1 MSAPTATAVQP
12 ATPRAILELLAAAIR
27 GEAPGWP
34 AGDAPAPA
42 ELLRVATEQGLDVLV
57 ASRADTLATWP
68 AGLRASFAARLR
80 DACVVEAVREREIV
94 RLLDGLRDAGVHPLL
109 VKGTALAYSVYGSP
123 HLRPRVDTDLLV
135 AEAEA
140 EGAMRALESLGYARS
155 AQNVG
160 QLVSHQVALA
170 RIDAHGVWH
179 AVDVHWR
186 LANPH
191 VFANLLP
198 FGELADAAVPLPAL
212 GPHARTPGDPHA
224 VLVAALHLA
233 AHHAHHVRLIWL
245 YDLDLL
251 CRRMSADALGEV
263 AAMARER
270 GLASVCARGLH
281 LARRWFDTPVPAGV
295 LAALDAVDARSEKPA
310 RYVAGSVG
318 KLGTLIS
325 DLRTLPTWGAR
336 ARLLYEHAFP
346 PAEYMLRSYR
356 TSRRSW
362 LPALYLHRM
371 VTGGWRWLRQ
381 A

>member
-1 MSAPTATAVQP
+1 MSALTATDRRASTPGAV
-12 ATPRAILELLAAAIR
+12 LDLLAAAIR
-27 GEAPGWP
+27 GESPAWP
-34 AGDAPAPA
+34 AGGGPAA
-42 ELLRVATEQGLDVLV
+42 ADLLRVAAEQGLDVLV
-57 ASRADTLATWP
+57 AARAETLTTWP
-68 AGLRASFAARLR
+68 LEIRAALGARLR

-94 RLLDGLRDAGVHPLL
+94 RLLAQLHEAGVRPLL
-109 VKGTALAYSVYGSP
+109 VKGTALAYSHYEAA

-135 AEAEA
+135 AAEEVERATVVLEA
-140 EGAMRALESLGYARS
+140 MGYSRT

-160 QLVSHQVALA
+160 QLVSHQIALV
-170 RIDAHGVWH
+170 RLDAHGVWH

-186 LANPH
+186 LANPQ

-198 FGELADAAVPLPAL
+198 VAELIASAVPLPAL
-212 GPHARTPGDPHA
+212 GPYARTPDGPHA
-224 VLVAALHLA
+224 MLVAAVHLA

-245 YDLDLL
+245 YDLHLL
-251 CRRMSADALGEV
+251 CSRMDGDALGRM
-263 AAMARER
+263 AALARAL
-270 GLASVCARGLH
+270 GLAAVCAGGLH

-295 LAALDAVDARSEKPA
+295 LAELDAVDAQSEEPA

-318 KLGTLIS
+318 KLGTLVS
-325 DLRTLPTWGAR
+325 DLRTLPSWGAR
-336 ARLLYEHAFP
+336 VRLIYEHAFP

-356 TSRRSW
+356 TSRRGW

>member
-1 MSAPTATAVQP
+1 MSAPTAADARP
-12 ATPRAILELLAAAIR
+12 ATPRAILDLLAAAIR
-27 GEAPGWP
+27 GESPAWP
-34 AGDAPAPA
+34 ADGAPAAA
-42 ELLRVATEQGLDVLV
+42 ELLRVAGEQGLDVLL
-57 ASRADTLATWP
+57 AARAETLTTWPVEIRAALATT
-68 AGLRASFAARLR
+68 LR

-94 RLLDGLRDAGVHPLL
+94 RLLGGLHEAGVHPLL
-109 VKGTALAYSVYGSP
+109 VKGTALAYSLYDAA
-123 HLRPRVDTDLLV
+123 HLRPRVDSDLLMA
-135 AEAEA
+135 AEEVERATMTL
-140 EGAMRALESLGYARS
+140 EGMGYSRT

-160 QLVSHQVALA
+160 QLVSHQIALV
-170 RIDAHGVWH
+170 RLDAHGVWH
-179 AVDVHWR
+179 AVDLHWR

-198 FGELADAAVPLPAL
+198 VSELAASAVPLPAL
-212 GPHARTPGDPHA
+212 GPYARTPDGPHA
-224 VLVAALHLA
+224 LLVAAMHLA

-245 YDLDLL
+245 YDLHLL
-251 CRRMSADALGEV
+251 CSRMSGDSLRQM
-263 AAMARER
+263 AAMARDR

-295 LAALDAVDARSEKPA
+295 LAELDAVDARSEAPA

-318 KLGTLIS
+318 KLGTLAS
-325 DLRTLPTWGAR
+325 DLRTLPSWGAR